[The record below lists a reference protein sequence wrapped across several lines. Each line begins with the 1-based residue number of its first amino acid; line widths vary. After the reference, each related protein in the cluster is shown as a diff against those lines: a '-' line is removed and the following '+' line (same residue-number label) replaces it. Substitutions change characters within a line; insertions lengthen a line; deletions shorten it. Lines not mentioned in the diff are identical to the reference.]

1 MVLRRTKY
9 QLVSDKSDEKVFDII
24 IPIKVEKDKNGKTI
38 DLTVN
43 KVARHTF
50 KLKTENGAQIVD
62 DIRVEISYNSD
73 MTTTYQLNY

>member
-1 MVLRRTKY
+1 MI
-9 QLVSDKSDEKVFDII
+9 SDKSDEKVFDII

-50 KLKTENGAQIVD
+50 KLKTKNGTQVID
-62 DIRVEISYNSD
+62 NINIDISYNSD

>member
-1 MVLRRTKY
+1 MGYELQARTGGGGI
-9 QLVSDKSDEKVFDII
+9 L
-24 IPIKVEKDKNGKTI
+24 EKDKNGKTI

-50 KLKTENGAQIVD
+50 KLKTKNGTQVID
-62 DIRVEISYNSD
+62 NIGIDISYNSD

>member
-1 MVLRRTKY
+1 M
-9 QLVSDKSDEKVFDII
+9 FDII

-38 DLTVN
+38 NLTVN

-50 KLKTENGAQIVD
+50 KFKTENGKQVLDRVD
-62 DIRVEISYNSD
+62 ISVDYNSD